1 MNTATLKTSNLP
13 LLPVKGMVL
22 FINIEHPVVVGRPRS
37 LAAIEEALKGEDKS
51 IIVVT
56 QRNSATAEPGRE
68 DVYEIGTRAYIHRM
82 ERHGDDVVSLV
93 LRGSER
99 VRITGIDTS
108 HPWLSASYEVLPLPE
123 DNSDETEALHRDVID
138 KAQQLDRMKAA
149 DWPKGLLTQMLQT
162 LKDPMEHVYVL
173 AYLLKLEVPKQQAVH
188 EAPTRAEGMRLVHDA
203 LVHEIQV
210 LQLQEE
216 IAAQA
221 ASNVTA
227 EQRQYMLRQQME
239 AIQKELGEDDGEN
252 SEVAELKRQ
261 LDQSEMPDEVAKIA
275 KREVERLL
283 KMPPAAQE
291 YQMTHGYLKLL
302 VELPWNKSSQDK
314 LDLVEARRVLDEH
327 HFNMKEVKDRIIE
340 HLAVRKL
347 NPGAS
352 STILCFVGAPGV
364 GKTSL
369 GASIATALG
378 REFERISL
386 GGLHDE
392 AELRGHRRTYIGA
405 MPGRIIQTLRRK
417 GVNNPLILLDEVDKL
432 GHDYRGDPAAALME
446 ILDPSQNSTFRDNY
460 LDQPFDLS
468 KIFFVTTANTLDS
481 IPRPLLDR
489 MEVLRLSGYTEEEKV
504 EIAKRHLLP
513 AQLKEVQLT
522 DEQIRIPDEVIHKVV
537 RSWTREAGV
546 RELNRQLARIVR
558 KSAVP
563 FASGITTPVIVT
575 VEQLPQLL
583 GPERFTDDSLRR
595 DPLPGVTTGM
605 AWTEHGGDVLFVEAV
620 KTPGGKGLAL
630 TGQLGDVMKESA
642 QTALSYLWSQADQLG
657 IDPEVFQNSGVH
669 IHVPAGAIPKD
680 GPSAGV
686 TMATSL
692 VSLLTGRPV
701 RSDTAMTG
709 EITLAGLVLPVGGI
723 KEKVL
728 AAHRAGI
735 DRIVLPE
742 ANCQDLEEIDA
753 GVRQEL
759 EFIPAVNLQQVF
771 NAALTSGTS
780 TTTGTGSAVQPQLFT
795 REPHQPSPGA
805 HP

>member
-1 MNTATLKTSNLP
+1 VNTATLKVNTLP
-13 LLPVKGMVL
+13 LLPVKGLVL

-51 IIVVT
+51 IIVVA
-56 QRNSATAEPGRE
+56 QRSSATAEPGRE
-68 DVYEIGTRAYIHRM
+68 DLFEVGTRAYVHRM

-93 LRGSER
+93 LRGAER
-99 VRITGIDTS
+99 VRITGVDSI
-108 HPWLSASYEVLPLPE
+108 HPWLSASFEVLPLPE
-123 DNSDETEALHRDVID
+123 DNSDETEALHRDVLD
-138 KAQQLDRMKAA
+138 KAQTLDRMKAS

-162 LKDPMEHVYVL
+162 LKNPMEHVYVL
-173 AYLLKLEVPKQQAVH
+173 AYLLKLEVPKQQEIH
-188 EAPTRAEGMRLVHDA
+188 EAQTRAEGMRLVHDA

-221 ASNVTA
+221 ASSVTA

-239 AIQKELGEDDGEN
+239 AIQKELGEEDGEN
-252 SEVAELKRQ
+252 SEVADLRRQ
-261 LDQSEMPDEVAKIA
+261 LDSAGLPEEVAKIA
-275 KREVERLL
+275 KRESDRLQ

-302 VELPWNKSSQDK
+302 AELPWNKSTTDK

-352 STILCFVGAPGV
+352 NSILCFVGAPGV

-417 GVNNPLILLDEVDKL
+417 GVNNPLILLDEIDKL

-446 ILDPSQNSTFRDNY
+446 ILDPAQNHTFRDNY

-468 KIFFVTTANTLDS
+468 KIFFVTTANTLDT

-489 MEVLRLSGYTEEEKV
+489 MELLRLSGYTEEEKV
-504 EIAKRHLLP
+504 QIARRHLLP
-513 AQLKEVQLT
+513 ALLKEVQLT
-522 DEQIRIPDEVIHKVV
+522 AEQVQIPDDVIHKIV
-537 RSWTREAGV
+537 RSYTREAGV
-546 RELNRQLARIVR
+546 RELNRQLARVVR

-563 FASGITTPVIVT
+563 FANGDTTPVTVE
-575 VEQLPQLL
+575 VEQLPQLM
-583 GPERFTDDSLRR
+583 GPERFTDDAMRHN
-595 DPLPGVTTGM
+595 PGPGVTTGM
-605 AWTEHGGDVLFVEAV
+605 AWTEAGGDVLFVEAV

-642 QTALSYLWSQADQLG
+642 QTALSYLWSQADKLG
-657 IDPEVFQNSGVH
+657 IDPDVFNNSGVH

-742 ANCQDLEEIDA
+742 ANRQDLEEIDA
-753 GVRQEL
+753 KVREEL

-771 NAALTSGTS
+771 SAALTNESR
-780 TTTGTGSAVQPQLFT
+780 AAP
-795 REPHQPSPGA
+795 
-805 HP
+805 

>member
-1 MNTATLKTSNLP
+1 VNTATLKTHTLP
-13 LLPVKGMVL
+13 LLPVKGLVL

-51 IIVVT
+51 IIVAA
-56 QRNSATAEPGRE
+56 QRSSATAEPGRE
-68 DVYEIGTRAYIHRM
+68 DLFEIGTRAYVHRM

-93 LRGSER
+93 LRGAER
-99 VRITGIDTS
+99 VRILGVDS
-108 HPWLSASYEVLPLPE
+108 KLPWLTATYEVLPLPD
-123 DNSDETEALHRDVID
+123 DNSDETEALHRDVLE
-138 KAQQLDRMKAA
+138 KAQTLDRMKST

-162 LKDPMEHVYVL
+162 LKNPMEHVYVL
-173 AYLLKLEVPKQQAVH
+173 AYLLKLDVPKQQEIH
-188 EAPTRAEGMRLVHDA
+188 ESATRAEGMRLIHEA
-203 LVHEIQV
+203 LIHEIQV

-221 ASNVTA
+221 ATTVSA

-239 AIQKELGEDDGEN
+239 AIQKELGEEEGEN
-252 SEVAELKRQ
+252 SEVADLRRQ
-261 LDQSEMPDEVAKIA
+261 LDSVGLPEEVAKTA
-275 KREVERLL
+275 KREADRLQ

-302 VELPWNKSSQDK
+302 AELPWNKSTQDK
-314 LDLVEARRVLDEH
+314 LDLGEARRVLDEH

-352 STILCFVGAPGV
+352 NSILCFVGAPGV

-386 GGLHDE
+386 GGMHDE

-417 GVNNPLILLDEVDKL
+417 GVNNPLILLDEIDKL

-446 ILDPSQNSTFRDNY
+446 ILDPSQNHTFRDNY

-468 KIFFVTTANTLDS
+468 NIFFVTTANTLDT
-481 IPRPLLDR
+481 IPKPLLDR

-504 EIAKRHLLP
+504 EIARRHLLP
-513 AQLKEVQLT
+513 ALLKEVQLT
-522 DEQIRIPDEVIHKVV
+522 AAQVGLPDDVIHKIV
-537 RSWTREAGV
+537 RAYTREAGV
-546 RELNRQLARIVR
+546 RELNRQLARVVR

-563 FASGITTPVIVT
+563 FANGDTTPIT
-575 VEQLPQLL
+575 VAVAQLPQLL
-583 GPERFTDDSLRR
+583 GPERFTDDAMRR
-595 DPLPGVTTGM
+595 DPGPGVTTGM
-605 AWTEHGGDVLFVEAV
+605 AWTEAGGDVLFVEAV

-642 QTALSYLWSQADQLG
+642 QTALSYLWSQADKLG
-657 IDPEVFQNSGVH
+657 IDPDVFNNSGVH

-742 ANCQDLEEIDA
+742 ANRQDLEEIDVK
-753 GVRQEL
+753 VRDEL
-759 EFIPAVNLQQVF
+759 EFISAVNLQQVF
-771 NAALTSGTS
+771 SAALTARSGT
-780 TTTGTGSAVQPQLFT
+780 
-795 REPHQPSPGA
+795 
-805 HP
+805 